1 MSDHRRQAVLNP
13 VSTPRP
19 RYGASLLQRQLTFD
33 VPEINN
39 VSMDLEDGSRV
50 DWGEACGGGN
60 RLRAI
65 QHGTSSGLDA
75 SALVPVP
82 QTRKREQEQISVSL

>member
-1 MSDHRRQAVLNP
+1 MHPSTGFYPPLATTNAKPSDP

-19 RYGASLLQRQLTFD
+19 RDAASLLKRQLTFD

-50 DWGEACGGGN
+50 DWGEACDGGR

-65 QHGTSSGLDA
+65 QHGTTSGLDA

-82 QTRKREQEQISVSL
+82 QTK